1 MKENLFMSG
10 HSHWA
15 TIKRKKGAAD
25 AKKGKIFT
33 RLAREIVIAARE
45 GGGDPD
51 MNVRLSLAID
61 KAKAANMPKDS
72 IERAIKRG
80 TGDGKEGETFEEIL
94 YEGYAANGVALMI
107 ECVTENRNRTVAEI
121 RHILSRSGGGLG
133 DPGSVSWQ
141 FDRVTYFSIP
151 VESADFDSIF
161 ELAVEAGADDVREDE
176 GFIEVIGAP
185 SSFQDIADQFGK
197 ANIVPDESGIRYM
210 PKQEISLDTEQTLKV
225 MKTID
230 NLEELDDVQNIYSN
244 LEISDEAVQAMEG
257 D

>member
-1 MKENLFMSG
+1 MSG

-51 MNVRLSLAID
+51 MNVRLELAID

-80 TGDGKEGETFEEIL
+80 TGEDKEGEDFEEML
-94 YEGYAANGVALMI
+94 YEGYAPHGVALMI
-107 ECVTENRNRTVAEI
+107 ECVTENRNRTVAEL
-121 RHILSRSGGGLG
+121 RHILTKAGGNMG

-141 FDRVTYFSIP
+141 FERMTYFALS
-151 VESADFDSIF
+151 SDKHNFDDIF
-161 ELAVEAGADDVREDE
+161 ELAVEAGADDIRQDNEL
-176 GFIEVIGAP
+176 IEIFGSP
-185 SSFQDIADQFGK
+185 STYQAIADHLTK
-197 ANIVPDESGIRYM
+197 AGIKPDDSGLRYL
-210 PKQEISLDTEQTLKV
+210 PKQEISLGTDQTIKV
-225 MKTID
+225 MKTIE

-244 LEISDEAVQAMEG
+244 IDISEEAITAMEG
-257 D
+257 E

>member
-1 MKENLFMSG
+1 MSG

-51 MNVRLSLAID
+51 MNVRLGLAIE

-80 TGDGKEGETFEEIL
+80 TGDDKEGETFEEIL
-94 YEGYAANGVALMI
+94 YEGYAANGVAMMI

-121 RHILSRSGGGLG
+121 RHILTKAGGSLG
-133 DPGSVSWQ
+133 DPGSVNWQ
-141 FDRVTYFSIP
+141 FERMTYFSIP
-151 VESADFDSIF
+151 ADGNDFDTIF
-161 ELAVEAGADDVREDE
+161 ELAVEAGADDVREDDDL
-176 GFIEVIGAP
+176 IEIIGAP
-185 SSFQDIADQFGK
+185 SSFQALADHLSK
-197 ANIVPDESGIRYM
+197 ANIVPEESGVRFM
-210 PKQEISLDTEQTLKV
+210 PKQEISLDVEQTLKV
-225 MKTID
+225 MKTIE

-244 LEISDEAVQAMEG
+244 LDISDEAVQAMEG
-257 D
+257 E